1 MLNKENQPAF
11 LEARLVF
18 QRPPR
23 SPEKLPTPALSKQ
36 EALEEVDQRL
46 SQKELDQENRAIAEM
61 EEQIKSE
68 IEAARKDPLEFLRKN
83 NSVDKFI
90 GASEAQI
97 LAVRSLLKERLVLSN
112 FLLSELKIP
121 LTANELK
128 ISSLR
133 VNPPVNNGFC
143 LLDAYILQLRLD
155 HKQKLDEDSL
165 LIDTDLLGLLIAD
178 VDAGREMDL
187 EIENEQDTV
196 GKEPVTLSP
205 DEEIELEDEFEMMEE
220 QNRQKVSA
228 WLKEYTIL
236 RGEDVAELEGDL
248 QDLEMQGKRLSQ
260 KELDQTNRDIA
271 EMEAQTKSEI
281 EAARKDPLEFLRK
294 NNSVDKLIG
303 PSEGQILAVRSL
315 FKERLPVSQLLLS
328 ELKMPLTANEL
339 KISSSRVN
347 PPLKNGFCLL
357 DAYIL
362 QLRLH
367 DKQKLDED
375 SLIIDTDLLG
385 LLIADVA
392 NDREMDLEIE
402 NEQDTVGKEPVTL
415 SPDEEIELEDEF
427 EMMEEQDRQKVRAWL
442 KEYTIMRGEDMAKLE
457 MDSAEMEEEERK

>member
-18 QRPPR
+18 QRPPRPPR

-220 QNRQKVSA
+220 Q
-228 WLKEYTIL
+228 
-236 RGEDVAELEGDL
+236 
-248 QDLEMQGKRLSQ
+248 
-260 KELDQTNRDIA
+260 
-271 EMEAQTKSEI
+271 
-281 EAARKDPLEFLRK
+281 
-294 NNSVDKLIG
+294 
-303 PSEGQILAVRSL
+303 
-315 FKERLPVSQLLLS
+315 
-328 ELKMPLTANEL
+328 
-339 KISSSRVN
+339 
-347 PPLKNGFCLL
+347 
-357 DAYIL
+357 
-362 QLRLH
+362 
-367 DKQKLDED
+367 
-375 SLIIDTDLLG
+375 
-385 LLIADVA
+385 
-392 NDREMDLEIE
+392 
-402 NEQDTVGKEPVTL
+402 
-415 SPDEEIELEDEF
+415 
-427 EMMEEQDRQKVRAWL
+427 DRQKVRAWL